1 MAIAAGQTSLDRRL
15 PISLLILRLSIAW
28 FLMQWAIEKFVKPDV
43 TAKIFSAFY
52 KLPLDLDLAPIV
64 GGLQILLVL
73 AFLTG
78 FLKPLSYGLIA
89 TMHSVSTVSTWKSIV
104 MPFAEGSNHLFTT
117 GVPVLAAC
125 WILFALRDQDVMFSI
140 DAWRARRAT
149 SIAAA
154 A

>member
-1 MAIAAGQTSLDRRL
+1 MAIVAGQTHLDRRL
-15 PISLLILRLSIAW
+15 PISLLMLRLSIGW

-52 KLPLDLDLAPIV
+52 KLPLDLEFAPIV

-78 FLKPLSYGLIA
+78 LMKPLSYGLIA
-89 TMHSVSTVSTWKSIV
+89 AMHSVSTVSTWKSIV

-125 WILFALRDQDVMFSI
+125 WILFALRDQDVMFSV

-154 A
+154 T

>member
-1 MAIAAGQTSLDRRL
+1 MAIAVGQTNLDRRL
-15 PISLLILRLSIAW
+15 PLSLLFLRLSIAW

-52 KLPLDLDLAPIV
+52 KLPLDLEFAPIV

-89 TMHSVSTVSTWKSIV
+89 TMHSVTTISTWKSLV
-104 MPFAEGSNHLFTT
+104 MPFAEGSNHLFIT

-140 DAWRARRAT
+140 DAWRARRAPG
-149 SIAAA
+149 IAAA

>member
-1 MAIAAGQTSLDRRL
+1 MAIAVGQTSLDHRL
-15 PISLLILRLSIAW
+15 PISLLVLRLSIGW
-28 FLMQWAIEKFVKPDV
+28 FLMQWAIEKFVKPEV
-43 TAKIFSAFY
+43 SAKIFSAFY
-52 KLPLDLDLAPIV
+52 KLPLDLELAPIV

-89 TMHSVSTVSTWKSIV
+89 TMHSVTTASTWKSIF
-104 MPFAEGSNHLFTT
+104 MPFADGSNHLFTT

-140 DAWRARRAT
+140 DAWRARRAPGIT
-149 SIAAA
+149 AAT
-154 A
+154 